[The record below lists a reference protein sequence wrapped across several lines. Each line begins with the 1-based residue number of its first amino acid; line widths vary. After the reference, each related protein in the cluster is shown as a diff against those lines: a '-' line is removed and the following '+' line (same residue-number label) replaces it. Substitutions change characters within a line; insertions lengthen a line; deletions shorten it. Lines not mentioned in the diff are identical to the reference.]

1 MKILAAAIALATL
14 LASPVYAKTPQPRH
28 PAAAVN
34 HWRRIARSSETAWAH
49 LETSSRRLA
58 STLRCMIFRVT
69 GTSLIERRD
78 LFSEQHE
85 WVAALPVPLRW
96 LYDGTNPARAGFV
109 PIADQPLKRS

>member
-1 MKILAAAIALATL
+1 MKILAAAITLATSSRPQSTRRPRN
-14 LASPVYAKTPQPRH
+14 LATRRRPSTI
-28 PAAAVN
+28 
-34 HWRRIARSSETAWAH
+34 WRRIARSSETAWAH

-85 WVAALPVPLRW
+85 
-96 LYDGTNPARAGFV
+96 
-109 PIADQPLKRS
+109 